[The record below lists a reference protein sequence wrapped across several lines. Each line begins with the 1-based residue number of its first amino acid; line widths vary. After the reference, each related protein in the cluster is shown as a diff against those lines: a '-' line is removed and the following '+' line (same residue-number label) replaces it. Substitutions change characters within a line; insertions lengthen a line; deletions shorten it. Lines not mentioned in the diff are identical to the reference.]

1 MIRRRSLSV
10 PYVLWTIQT
19 HLDELN
25 RARRRTF
32 HEINSLSLVRLIK
45 FDVWPGPYSKAATSL
60 HVIKSV
66 FVHFLTV
73 TARLRRGKLPNL
85 SVYRGREQRKRSIL
99 LYVFE
104 HRYHKVNCCC
114 CFLTTYFQAFF
125 PTHLDAVRRSLTSV
139 VAAAD
144 YKQPQRYRLPHTEK
158 QTKRTLG

>member
-1 MIRRRSLSV
+1 MDDPDSFR
-10 PYVLWTIQT
+10 
-19 HLDELN
+19 

-104 HRYHKVNCCC
+104 HRYHKV
-114 CFLTTYFQAFF
+114 TYFQAFF
-125 PTHLDAVRRSLTSV
+125 PTYLDAVPRSLTSV
-139 VAAAD
+139 VGEAD
-144 YKQPQRYRLPHTEK
+144 YKQPQRYRLPY
-158 QTKRTLG
+158 TLRSKLREQ